1 MSDAKALWEI
11 LVPCQ
16 YNDGTPV
23 RTRHHKSW
31 DEKVRRVAGGLT
43 VMKPATGQWV
53 HEGKVYHDRTIPVRV
68 LCTDAQMGKIVQMTM
83 LHYEQLA
90 VIAYV
95 ISERAE
101 IFNAPPDFV
110 ARFTREDKVANDIVS

>member
-1 MSDAKALWEI
+1 MTQPPKSLWEI

-23 RTRHHKSW
+23 STKHHKEW
-31 DEKVRRVAGGLT
+31 DRKVREFAGGLT
-43 VMKPATGQWV
+43 VLKPATGQWV
-53 HEGKVYHDRTIPVRV
+53 NDGTVYYDRTIPVRV
-68 LCTDAQMGKIVQMTM
+68 LCSDKDMKKIITMTM

-95 ISERAE
+95 ISERAAVFE
-101 IFNAPPDFV
+101 TPRAIQK
-110 ARFTREDKVANDIVS
+110 RFQRKDKVRDDG